1 MGTVFLGDFR
11 VNQHHGLVAMHTV
24 WLREHNRVARIL
36 KENNPNWQDKRLFN
50 EARRIG
56 KPSISKIFL
65 FALLGHL
72 DWLTDMVVL
81 HFILSRWLE
90 QNILSR
96 DVVLQSRKKGSYV

>member
-1 MGTVFLGDFR
+1 MGTLFLGDFR

-56 KPSISKIFL
+56 KPSLSQIFL

-72 DWLTDMVVL
+72 DWLTDIVVL
-81 HFILSRWLE
+81 HFIHSK
-90 QNILSR
+90 ISFP
-96 DVVLQSRKKGSYV
+96 